1 MTYPHHRGALHFLTK
16 AKKAIDSERETPKM
30 ASKKKKARRSG
41 GDGRA
46 LRGKRTSSFVRM
58 RGR

>member
-30 ASKKKKARRSG
+30 ASKKKKSPSVWR
-41 GDGRA
+41 GRA
-46 LRGKRTSSFVRM
+46 GFE
-58 RGR
+58 G